1 MISALGGKWTTCRRL
16 GEQVVD
22 LAFDYIAQNDPG
34 CRTMK
39 EPLADTPDAPLAE
52 FLEAAC
58 ARHKTFAPE
67 QVERLARLYGNR
79 LDDMLATAC
88 AELTP
93 DLPAHLAAQTAYAVD
108 QEMAVCLDDVVLR
121 RLTEGQT
128 GEIDEAQIAAIAE
141 YMSKRLNWSD
151 AEKKRQIKTLN
162 AGLRIA

>member
-1 MISALGGKWTTCRRL
+1 
-16 GEQVVD
+16 V
-22 LAFDYIAQNDPG
+22 
-34 CRTMK
+34 
-39 EPLADTPDAPLAE
+39 
-52 FLEAAC
+52 
-58 ARHKTFAPE
+58 
-67 QVERLARLYGNR
+67 
-79 LDDMLATAC
+79 
-88 AELTP
+88 
-93 DLPAHLAAQTAYAVD
+93 HLAAQTAYAVD